1 MRQRLNVSRKKAF
14 HAGLWSSADLTVRLG
29 IHFVVSILLARI
41 LTPTDF
47 GIFAL
52 VMFFIAISQIL
63 VDRGFAT
70 VIVQRS
76 VESEEEK
83 TAIFWYTI
91 LLSVLIALIMFL
103 IAPWFANFFGH
114 PVLQPLLYLS
124 ATVVPLNALASVP
137 TALLQRELRFDVIA
151 KSGLAASIL
160 SGSTAVVAAFLG
172 AGVWSFAIQAALY
185 SILNSALIWGMGRWS
200 PLRRMHLARGRKLV
214 GFGSF
219 VTMAG
224 LLDVLY
230 IHGSSLI
237 IGRLHGVADL
247 GFYNRAQNLQNLPG
261 GILAAIVNRVALPLF
276 AKMDDPLALR
286 AHVRIVQGAI
296 MLINLPLMAA
306 LIVLPD
312 LLIEVLYGPKWLFAA
327 PILAILA
334 FGGILFPL
342 QMVNMQVVLSQ
353 GRSGVMLKVEV
364 AKKVIGLAS
373 LAIGSLYGLTGLAIG
388 QAISVYIGFLIN
400 AVVAGRVTGYG
411 LVEQIRDLAGIVLI
425 TAIMAVVLLFVRPM
439 LSFGNLAD
447 LSLLTLI
454 GGSVFILSAIV
465 FRVGVVNQLLLMTP
479 LGRFSSK
486 SPQ

>member
-1 MRQRLNVSRKKAF
+1 VSRKKAF
-14 HAGLWSSADLTVRLG
+14 HAGVWSSADLTVRLG

-52 VMFFIAISQIL
+52 IMFFIAISQIL

-70 VIVQRS
+70 VIVQRY

-91 LLSVLIALIMFL
+91 ILSVLIALTMFV

-124 ATVVPLNALASVP
+124 ATIVPLNALASVP

-151 KSGLAASIL
+151 KSGLTASIL
-160 SGSTAVVAAFLG
+160 SGCTAVIAAFLG

-185 SILNSALIWGMGRWS
+185 SVLNSALIWGMGRWS
-200 PLRRMHLARGRKLV
+200 PLRRMHLAQGRKLV

-230 IHGSSLI
+230 IHGSSLL

-247 GFYNRAQNLQNLPG
+247 GLYNRAQNLQNLPG

-276 AKMDDPLALR
+276 AKMEDSLALQD
-286 AHVRIVQGAI
+286 HMRIVQGAI

-353 GRSGVMLKVEV
+353 GRSGTMFKVEV
-364 AKKVIGLAS
+364 AKKLIGLA
-373 LAIGSLYGLTGLAIG
+373 LLVIGSLYGLTGLAIG
-388 QAISVYIGFLIN
+388 QATSVYIGFIIN
-400 AVVAGRVTGYG
+400 AVVSGRVIGYG
-411 LVEQIRDLAGIVLI
+411 LVGQVRDLTGVVLI
-425 TAIMAVVLLFVRPM
+425 TAIMAAVLAFTRPM
-439 LSFGNLAD
+439 LPFSGFYNMLLLA
-447 LSLLTLI
+447 LV
-454 GGSVFILSAIV
+454 GSAVFTLSAIA
-465 FRVGVVNQLLLMTP
+465 FRVGVISQLLAMTP
-479 LGRFSSK
+479 LGRFFR
-486 SPQ
+486 

>member
-1 MRQRLNVSRKKAF
+1 M
-14 HAGLWSSADLTVRLG
+14 WSSADLTVRLG

-52 VMFFIAISQIL
+52 VMFFVAISQIL

-76 VESEEEK
+76 VDSAEEQ

-91 LLSVLIALIMFL
+91 LLSLLIAAIMFL
-103 IAPWFANFFGH
+103 IAPSFARFFGH

-124 ATVVPLNALASVP
+124 AVVVPLNALASVP

-151 KSGLAASIL
+151 KSGLTASIL
-160 SGSTAVVAAFLG
+160 SGVSAVAAASFG

-185 SILNSALIWGMGRWS
+185 SILNSILIWGMGRWS
-200 PLRRMHLARGRKLV
+200 PLRHMHLRRGRDLI

-219 VTMAG
+219 VTIAG

-237 IGRLHGVADL
+237 IGRLHGAADL

-276 AKMDDPLALR
+276 AKMEDASALKGHMR
-286 AHVRIVQGAI
+286 MVQGAI

-334 FGGILFPL
+334 FGGALFPL

-353 GRSGVMLKVEV
+353 GRSGIVLKVEV
-364 AKKVIGLAS
+364 AKKLIGLAS
-373 LAIGSLYGLTGLAIG
+373 LVIGSFYGLIGLAIG
-388 QAISVYIGFLIN
+388 QALSVYIGFGIN
-400 AVVAGRVTGYG
+400 AVVAGRVMGYG
-411 LVEQIRDLAGIVLI
+411 IVGQLRDLVGVTVI
-425 TAIMAVVLLFVRPM
+425 TAVMTGVLLIVRPM
-439 LSFGNLAD
+439 LHFSSLID
-447 LSLLTLI
+447 LLLLTLV
-454 GGSVFILSAIV
+454 GGAVFALSALI
-465 FRVGVVNQLLLMTP
+465 FRIGVVSQLLEVAP
-479 LGRFSSK
+479 LNRFASYIPGPRGRSA
-486 SPQ
+486 